1 MIKIEITVSTVGIG
15 EDIPNVESINNE
27 ENRIQSSM
35 NRHVHYL
42 NNLSNDVLS
51 DVLLQIVPGKSV
63 L

>member
-15 EDIPNVESINNE
+15 KDIPNVESINNE

-42 NNLSNDVLS
+42 NNLSS

>member
-15 EDIPNVESINNE
+15 EDIPHVESINNE

-42 NNLSNDVLS
+42 NNLSSDVLS

>member
-15 EDIPNVESINNE
+15 EDIPNVESNNNE